1 MFKKKNKDHK
11 TISDIK
17 KINQELIL
25 LQKEIKKELKGIDDD
40 ITKETL
46 NSLDFVLDYKSIRFQ
61 SFSDYDLD
69 DIYFLTELIK
79 TALLDCQEL
88 IQKGTTY
95 GITLSLNR
103 IKGFLEDRKT
113 GKSPLLDESYRKFE
127 EGLFLIIK
135 LRECAYG
142 EIKKLKE
149 QLDKVTK
156 TALQEKDSTMRIRYF
171 EDMKVIENNILR
183 LENEAHH
190 YDTMQTVLQNQDT
203 LKKVYKE
210 YHVSK
215 DQISTLGDFEN
226 AVIKY
231 EKR

>member
-1 MFKKKNKDHK
+1 M
-11 TISDIK
+11 
-17 KINQELIL
+17 
-25 LQKEIKKELKGIDDD
+25 KEIRYR
-40 ITKETL
+40 TET
-46 NSLDFVLDYKSIRFQ
+46 
-61 SFSDYDLD
+61 
-69 DIYFLTELIK
+69 
-79 TALLDCQEL
+79 
-88 IQKGTTY
+88 
-95 GITLSLNR
+95 
-103 IKGFLEDRKT
+103 
-113 GKSPLLDESYRKFE
+113 
-127 EGLFLIIK
+127 
-135 LRECAYG
+135 AYG
-142 EIKKLKE
+142 EGYRDAIEVMTYETYELGNTDILKTLSSE
-149 QLDKVTK
+149 FFTRNQALQDQCNSLIDELEENGYVDDFSEKDWNQFFK